1 MAEERKDAFLA
12 GDWRVEPELNSLSK
26 GDKERRV
33 EPKVMKV
40 LLTLASRPNHVF
52 SKEELIAAVWPDTF
66 VSDDVLTRSVSILRR
81 ITADD
86 AHDPHFIQTI
96 PKVGYRLLAPIAEL
110 PQTAKLPVEGEALA
124 DTLPSSSDLIFATT
138 PVELGGPVRARRSPT
153 LALVLISGSILLLA
167 GAAFSVIRVR
177 RTSIN
182 LRQAFRTT
190 QFTSYAGM
198 QTQPAF
204 SPDGTQIAFVWTSE
218 GGREQQIYVK
228 RIGEETLTQLHP
240 DKDAQ
245 FSPAWSPDGRRI
257 AYLSKSSEGLGLY
270 IADLAA
276 ANPAAGHEAR
286 KVFIPQEPSHWEQGA
301 LSWSPDGKS
310 LIFPDHQGSQPNSS
324 IFRLDLAT
332 NDVRSITSPP
342 PGWEGD
348 FSPVY
353 SPDGGRIAFTRA
365 SETAVRDIY
374 WMSVAD
380 GRLHQLTSDRTNVD
394 SLTWDAAGSSVIFS
408 SNRGGKYGLWKVG
421 LKDAKPE
428 RLPVGAEDAFQPAVG
443 PKPGQF
449 AYAQGSSIW
458 SIVRLRASVQK
469 EGYPEPEHLLSSTQ
483 QDSAPSLSPDGEF
496 FAMQSQR
503 SGSQEIW
510 ISSIRGDSLRQL
522 TFLGGPLTG
531 SPSWSNRGDSILF
544 DSRPDGHSHIF
555 VVPAAGGKPKQ
566 LSFGNANDI
575 VPRWSH
581 DDQVI
586 YFRSNRGGRWQLWK
600 IAATGGEPQPVTS
613 ADGIEP
619 QESPDGKWLYY
630 TRGDEDGIWR
640 MPTSGGPEVQ
650 ISHQPAAGYWGY
662 WKVEPRGIFY
672 LDREKARASIRV
684 LDPESKRTSLFV
696 NLQQMPPLYSGIT
709 VVDQG
714 RVVLMTDEHD
724 AGRHITLVE
733 AER

>member
-1 MAEERKDAFLA
+1 MTEERKDAFLA
-12 GDWRVEPELNSLSK
+12 GDWTVEPELNSLSRE
-26 GDKERRV
+26 DKERRV

-52 SKEELIAAVWPDTF
+52 SKEELIAVVWPDTF
-66 VSDDVLTRSVSILRR
+66 VSDDVLTRSISILRR
-81 ITADD
+81 VTEDD

-96 PKVGYRLLAPIAEL
+96 PKVGYRLVAPITELPVSVEVAEPPVSAEL
-110 PQTAKLPVEGEALA
+110 IVSADPVEVSVPV
-124 DTLPSSSDLIFATT
+124 LP
-138 PVELGGPVRARRSPT
+138 RRSPRR
-153 LALVLISGSILLLA
+153 ALVLTLGSILLLA
-167 GAAFSVIRVR
+167 GAAFLVIRVR
-177 RTSIN
+177 RPSASA
-182 LRQAFRTT
+182 RQAFRTT

-204 SPDGTQIAFVWTSE
+204 SPDGTQIAFVWTAE
-218 GGREQQIYVK
+218 GGAAQQIYVK
-228 RIGEETLTQLHP
+228 RIGEETLTRLHA
-240 DKDAQ
+240 DAGDQ
-245 FSPAWSPDGRRI
+245 FSPAWSPDGRQI
-257 AYLSKSSEGLGLY
+257 AYLSRSSGELGLF
-270 IADLAA
+270 IADLS
-276 ANPAAGHEAR
+276 GSHEAR

-310 LIFPDHQGSQPNSS
+310 LIFPDHQGLQPNSS
-324 IFRLDLAT
+324 IFRLDLAS

-353 SPDGGRIAFTRA
+353 SPDGSRIAFTRA

-374 WMSVAD
+374 WMSVGD
-380 GRLHQLTSDRTNVD
+380 GKLHQLTSDRTNVD
-394 SLTWDAAGSSVIFS
+394 SLTWDAAGAAIIFS
-408 SNRGGKYGLWKVG
+408 SNRGGKYGLWKIG

-458 SIVRLRASVQK
+458 SILRLRAAGAKGVST
-469 EGYPEPEHLLSSTQ
+469 EPEHVLSSTQ
-483 QDSAPSLSPDGEF
+483 QDSAPSLSPQGDF

-510 ISSIRGDSLRQL
+510 ISSIKGDARRQL
-522 TFLGGPLTG
+522 TFVGGPLTG
-531 SPSWSNRGDSILF
+531 SPAWSNRGDSILF

-555 VVPAAGGKPKQ
+555 VVPASGGKPTQ

-600 IAATGGEPQPVTS
+600 IAASGGEPQPVTS
-613 ADGIEP
+613 SDGIEP
-619 QESPDGKWLYY
+619 QESPDGKWLYF

-640 MPTSGGPEVQ
+640 MPTGGGPEVQ
-650 ISHQPAAGYWGY
+650 ISQQPEAGYWGY
-662 WKVEPRGIFY
+662 WKVEARGIFY
-672 LDREKARASIRV
+672 LDREKGRASIRI
-684 LDPESKRTSLFV
+684 LDPESKKTSLFTG
-696 NLQQMPPLYSGIT
+696 LQQMPPPYAGLT